1 MIDLHSHILAQ
12 LDDGPDAPETSMAMA
27 AAWAGEGVTTVAA
40 TPHVDSRYQ
49 VGASTVAQG
58 VRSLNTALAGEG
70 IALTVLTGGEIALER
85 LPRLDDEALRGFAL
99 GGADCLLVESPFD
112 SNASYLEEAVFDL
125 QLRGF
130 RVLLAHPERS
140 PLFQRD
146 PDRLRGLVRNG
157 ALCSVT
163 AGSMAGRFGGSV
175 KEFTIGLFEGGLVHN
190 VASDAHDDARRPP
203 GLQAGFTSLESDL
216 PGLADRMDW
225 FTEAVPAALVE
236 GRPLTGSPPALAR
249 RQSRWRLIG
258 RHRSRS

>member
-1 MIDLHSHILAQ
+1 MIDLHSHILAR
-12 LDDGPDAPETSMAMA
+12 LDDGPGSPQTSLAMA
-27 AAWAGEGVTTVAA
+27 VAWVRDGVTTVAA
-40 TPHVDSRYQ
+40 TPHVNLRYQ
-49 VGASTVAQG
+49 VEAPTVAQS

-70 IALTVLTGGEIALER
+70 IALSVLTGGEIALER

-146 PDRLRGLVRNG
+146 PDRLRSLVRNG

-163 AGSMAGRFGGSV
+163 SGSMAGRFGGSV
-175 KEFTIGLFEGGLVHN
+175 REFTVDLFEEGLVHN
-190 VASDAHDDARRPP
+190 VASDAHDDDRRPP
-203 GLQAGFTSLESDL
+203 GLRDGFTALESDL
-216 PGLADRMDW
+216 PGLADRMPW

-236 GRPLTGSPPALAR
+236 GRPLRSSPPALAR
-249 RQSRWRLIG
+249 RHGRWRLLS
-258 RHRSRS
+258 RHRSQS